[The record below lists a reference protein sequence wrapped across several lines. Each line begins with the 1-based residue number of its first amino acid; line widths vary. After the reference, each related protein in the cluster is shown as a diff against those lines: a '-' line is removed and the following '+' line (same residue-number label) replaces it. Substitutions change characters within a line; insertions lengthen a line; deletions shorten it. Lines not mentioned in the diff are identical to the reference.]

1 MCKQMQRF
9 LATLPAELPW
19 VRIVGSRAR
28 KITFF
33 SSVTGLIS
41 WGFAY
46 VTLTRLHG
54 LFLTLRDYGCEG
66 LRHGMDRVRLALHVV
81 TCRRNNDGTA
91 AASQVIWR
99 LVSNYGNGSPADCCT
114 ACAAMF

>member
-9 LATLPAELPW
+9 LATLPAKLPW
-19 VRIVGSRAR
+19 VCIVGSRAR

-33 SSVTGLIS
+33 SSVKGGRS
-41 WGFAY
+41 WGFTY

-66 LRHGMDRVRLALHVV
+66 LRHSMDGVRLALHDL
-81 TCRRNNDGTA
+81 TCRRNNYGTA

-99 LVSNYGNGSPADCCT
+99 LVSNYGNRSPADRCT